1 MFGLHSKQRAF
12 AIVSGGQTGAD
23 RAALDAALA
32 AGVPCGGW
40 CPPLRKAEDG
50 VIALRYPLRCM
61 DSGGYAG
68 RTRQNVCDSD
78 GTLIVTF
85 DEPRGGTALT
95 VKMCRAAGVPM
106 LIVDGAMLTSADA
119 ARAATEFVREHD
131 IRCLNVA
138 GPRASREPR
147 SYPFT
152 LALVS
157 VILAGVAHRAV

>member
-1 MFGLHSKQRAF
+1 MDGLGLKNCAF
-12 AIVSGGQTGAD
+12 AIISGGQTGAD

-40 CPPLRKAEDG
+40 CPPGRKAEDG
-50 VIALRYPLRCM
+50 AIPQSYPLRCM
-61 DSGGYAG
+61 GTGGYVE
-68 RTRQNVCDSD
+68 RTRQNVVDSD

-85 DEPRGGTALT
+85 GKPQGGTATT
-95 VKMCRAAGVPM
+95 VTMCRQARTPM
-106 LIVDGAMLTSADA
+106 LIIDGTTLTA
-119 ARAATEFVREHD
+119 AAAASKAATFVRTHG

-157 VILAGVAHRAV
+157 ALLGNDAHRV